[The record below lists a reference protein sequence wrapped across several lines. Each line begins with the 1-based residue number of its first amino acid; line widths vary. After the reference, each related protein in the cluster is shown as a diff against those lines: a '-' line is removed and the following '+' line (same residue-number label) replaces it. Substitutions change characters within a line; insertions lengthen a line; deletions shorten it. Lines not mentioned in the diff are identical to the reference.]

1 MAKKPRENEVG
12 TGHAGEMLGAEES
25 RTVGEWA
32 GSGGAG
38 GTVLNPDAPDIN
50 TGTVLFNSVDEE
62 RREAAERPTPRNDAT
77 TAAKTPKKT
86 IEEKR
91 ADFSRLA
98 SARVSRAIDALNALN
113 HLASTQSYAWDVAM
127 RDKIFRAIREKMDN
141 VEQSFI
147 AAETPTEGRKKTS
160 KQLSFRV

>member
-1 MAKKPRENEVG
+1 MARKPRDDNNEMRDV
-12 TGHAGEMLGAEES
+12 AGEES
-25 RTVGEWA
+25 SN
-32 GSGGAG
+32 SGP
-38 GTVLNPDAPDIN
+38 VLDA
-50 TGTVLFNSVDEE
+50 VDEE
-62 RREAAERPTPRNDAT
+62 RREAAERHASGVLNGPTPRNDAT
-77 TAAKTPKKT
+77 TEAKAPRKT
-86 IEEKR
+86 LEEKR

-127 RDKIFRAIREKMDN
+127 RDKIFHAIREKMDN